1 MQVKSSEPILELREV
16 TTGYGDRT
24 VLTDLT
30 LRVARGELLV
40 LFGPNG
46 SGKSTLIRTM
56 AGLLT
61 SRRGAVYLNG
71 RDVRRVAPHDRE
83 RALMFRNLGYSAEM
97 TVAQN
102 VGLALKM
109 RGIESSEIGRRTEQL
124 LARVRLQN
132 EAATEATQLSLG
144 EQQRANLAR
153 VLATGAPL
161 LLMHE
166 PLVHVD
172 PDLRRDLGTE
182 LRAFQEESGAT
193 IVLSLIHI

>member
-16 TTGYGDRT
+16 TAGYGDRT

-61 SRRGAVYLNG
+61 PRRGAVYLNG
-71 RDVRRVAPHDRE
+71 RDVRRVAPRDRE

-97 TVAQN
+97 TVA
-102 VGLALKM
+102 
-109 RGIESSEIGRRTEQL
+109 RTSDW
-124 LARVRLQN
+124 R
-132 EAATEATQLSLG
+132 
-144 EQQRANLAR
+144 
-153 VLATGAPL
+153 
-161 LLMHE
+161 
-166 PLVHVD
+166 
-172 PDLRRDLGTE
+172 
-182 LRAFQEESGAT
+182 
-193 IVLSLIHI
+193 